1 MLTNP
6 RKILEL
12 AASARGAWWA
22 TVHSVHSS
30 ESDTPEATK
39 QQQSTNVVLSE
50 SVSHSVVSNSLW
62 PHGLYS
68 PPGSS
73 AHGIIQARIWVA
85 IPSSRGSSW
94 PRDRTRLSCI
104 VGRFFTIWAI
114 REAQYGIKLV
124 GYLEICK
131 MSTVPDTWSTS
142 YTWKLLRNSDPGV
155 RLLIHYHN
163 CNINWWRDQV

>member
-1 MLTNP
+1 MLVTQLCP
-6 RKILEL
+6 TLC
-12 AASARGAWWA
+12 
-22 TVHSVHSS
+22 
-30 ESDTPEATK
+30 DPMD
-39 QQQSTNVVLSE
+39 
-50 SVSHSVVSNSLW
+50 
-62 PHGLYS
+62 YS

-73 AHGIIQARIWVA
+73 AHGIIQASILVA

-131 MSTVPDTWSTS
+131 MSTVPDTWSAS
-142 YTWKLLRNSDPGV
+142 YTWKLLSKKLRSWSSVTNSLSQLQYKLGERPSLV
-155 RLLIHYHN
+155 VNFPYQCFFQISQWFLKM
-163 CNINWWRDQV
+163 QTAT